1 MIDSQTAPYAALLL
15 RLALALLFLS
25 HAALKIFVFTPSGFV
40 SYFGTLGLPEW
51 FAYAIIALEIVGG
64 VALIV
69 GVLARWV
76 ALVFAA
82 ELIGT
87 IVMVHGAKGFVF
99 SSPGGGWEY
108 PAFAAAAAVALA
120 LLGDGP
126 YVLLKSCRS
135 PTG

>member
-1 MIDSQTAPYAALLL
+1 MIDSRTAPFAALLL

-25 HAALKIFVFTPSGFV
+25 HAGLKLFVFAPSGFV
-40 SYFGTLGLPEW
+40 RYFGTLGLPEW

-64 VALIV
+64 AALIV
-69 GVLARWV
+69 GVLVRWV
-76 ALVFAA
+76 ALLFTA
-82 ELIGT
+82 ELIGA

-99 SSPGGGWEY
+99 TSAGGGWEY

-126 YVLLKSCRS
+126 YALLKSWHS
-135 PTG
+135 AA